1 MNILFSEISC
11 MVGDLMH
18 MRFDAQVISS
28 GAREAEG
35 RPSEANLNFFFG
47 Y

>member
-18 MRFDAQVISS
+18 MRFDAQVMYLQ
-28 GAREAEG
+28 R
-35 RPSEANLNFFFG
+35 NFFFHPN
-47 Y
+47 YR

>member
-18 MRFDAQVISS
+18 MRFDAQVMYLQ
-28 GAREAEG
+28 R
-35 RPSEANLNFFFG
+35 NFFFHPNCR
-47 Y
+47 

>member
-18 MRFDAQVISS
+18 MRFDAQVMYLQ
-28 GAREAEG
+28 R
-35 RPSEANLNFFFG
+35 NFFFILIVDNDMAVSTF
-47 Y
+47 